1 MIAIPTA
8 STQEAASKGDTGP
21 RESVSA
27 RKLANNPDKMAMSPL
42 PKNTAFEK
50 VIDNHWASNP
60 LCQNSETKVTKIATS
75 RGKISF

>member
-42 PKNTAFEK
+42 PKNTAFENAN
-50 VIDNHWASNP
+50 DNQCASNP
-60 LCQNSETKVTKIATS
+60 L
-75 RGKISF
+75 